1 MHRVLLLGAGKIGRM
16 IARFLMDS
24 GDYELLV
31 GDVSELALE
40 RIAKLPGGK
49 TRVVDAGGPSALAL
63 AMKGCN
69 PVPSA
74 LSCYHNPAV
83 ARAALE
89 HGLSYFDLT
98 EDVATSD
105 AVAEIAE
112 SAAEGQIF
120 MPQCGLAPGFISI
133 VANDLINWFE
143 RIVTVKMR
151 V

>member
-24 GDYELLV
+24 GDYDMLV

-40 RIAKLPGGK
+40 RISRLTGAK
-49 TRVVDAGGPSALAL
+49 TRVVDASSSAALAV
-63 AMKGCN
+63 AMKGSDT
-69 PVPSA
+69 VLSA
-74 LSCYHNPAV
+74 LSFHHNPAV

-89 HGLSYFDLT
+89 CGLSYFDLT

-143 RIVTVKMR
+143 QIETV
-151 V
+151 